1 MVPVIPVSARE
12 VASFDLDRLRL
23 ALLDVA
29 ESAGLDD
36 RAERTAERLTDD
48 ERRAVVELA
57 DAARALAIRLRSV

>member
-29 ESAGLDD
+29 DATGLDD
-36 RAERTAERLTDD
+36 RAERLTDD

-57 DAARALAIRLRSV
+57 DAARALAIRLRGAW

>member
-1 MVPVIPVSARE
+1 MIPVSARE

-29 ESAGLDD
+29 DATGLDD

-57 DAARALAIRLRSV
+57 DRVRDLAVRLRGDQ

>member
-1 MVPVIPVSARE
+1 MIPVSARE

-29 ESAGLDD
+29 EATGLDD

-57 DAARALAIRLRSV
+57 DAARALAIRLRGET

>member
-1 MVPVIPVSARE
+1 MIPVSARE

-29 ESAGLDD
+29 EATGLDD
-36 RAERTAERLTDD
+36 RAERLTDD